1 MYEVLLATTSTEG
14 LRPLGTP
21 PQRAFELVTGSLR
34 DRLGPRHAALFAEPV
49 ATPHGDRFD
58 WYAPMPGKARRLTA
72 LDPAEAEAART
83 TLATLAT
90 DIREVAR
97 TLGASKVAD
106 DLRLAEALE
115 NALEV
120 PDEDHVFV
128 VRDGDGP
135 PCPVLVNWAWVRDEQ
150 RAVRGV
156 LTGPS
161 TRPPPAPP
169 PPPAAARAAP
179 SVATA
184 APATMA
190 RTVEPAGGAAP
201 WWALIWLG
209 WLLLALMAAAIL
221 WMTLPACGLRGLV
234 SFCPGPPAAA
244 AAGAARAAQIGDEIA
259 LLERRIAEADR
270 ACQPIPAAV
279 PVPPPAPEETDIDR
293 RLDRA
298 GAQRG
303 ELAFSLA
310 WDGTADLDLH
320 VRCPSGEVISY
331 RNRAACGG
339 TLDVDANA
347 QRVTS
352 EPVENVF
359 FDGPGPGAYQL
370 VVNLYRP
377 AQLFEA
383 VPFRLQL
390 RSGGEVK
397 VLTGNVDPANP
408 DWTTTYEARA
418 D

>member
-1 MYEVLLATTSTEG
+1 MSGALLATTSTEG

-34 DRLGPRHAALFAEPV
+34 DRLGARHAALLAEPV

-58 WYAPMPGKARRLTA
+58 WYAPMPGKARRLAA
-72 LDPAEAEAART
+72 LPPAEAEAAR
-83 TLATLAT
+83 ATLAALAA

-97 TLGASKVAD
+97 GLGASKVAD

-156 LTGPS
+156 LTGTS
-161 TRPPPAPP
+161 KRPPAATAPP
-169 PPPAAARAAP
+169 PPPP
-179 SVATA
+179 SIG
-184 APATMA
+184 APATVA
-190 RTVEPAGGAAP
+190 RAVEPAGGPAGGAGP

-221 WMTLPACGLRGLV
+221 WLTLPACGLRGLV
-234 SFCPGPPAAA
+234 SFCPGPPTAA
-244 AAGAARAAQIGDEIA
+244 AAGAARAAQLGDEIA

-270 ACQPIPAAV
+270 ACQPIPAAL
-279 PVPPPAPEETDIDR
+279 PAPPPPAPEETDIDR

-310 WDGTADLDLH
+310 WDGAADLDLH
-320 VRCPSGEVISY
+320 VRCPNGEEISY
-331 RNRAACGG
+331 LRREGCGG
-339 TLDVDANA
+339 MLDVDANA
-347 QRVTS
+347 QNITP

-359 FDGPGPGAYQL
+359 FNAPGPGAYQL
-370 VVNLYRP
+370 IVNLYRP
-377 AQLFEA
+377 AQLFET
-383 VPFRLQL
+383 VPFQLQL
-390 RSGGEVK
+390 RSGEEIK
-397 VLTGNVDPANP
+397 VLTGNVNPANP
-408 DWTTTYEARA
+408 NWTTTYDARA